1 MGIFVTVLA
10 TIQHELVLMAAVGIA
25 VIGIDDLIVDLIWV
39 GRELWR
45 RYAVYARHPRAT
57 VSDLPPSTAPGTM
70 AVFIPTWDESEVI
83 AAMLRNTLRTW
94 HNQNVKL
101 YVGCYPNDDATFAAI
116 RSVNDPSIRIVIC
129 ETPGP
134 TTKADCLNAIWRT
147 LAHDEVVHR
156 FKAKAIILHDAEDI
170 VHPKEL
176 IVFDRLIDRFALI
189 QLPVIPLLNP
199 KSRWIG
205 GHYMDEF
212 CEAHGKDMVVRE
224 AIGARL
230 PLAGVGCA
238 IRRDTLLNIAR
249 ANAGNPFDA
258 TSLTEDYE
266 FGLKLD
272 GAASRS
278 VFVRLMDPETR
289 KTVAVRAHFPATLN
303 AAVRQKTRWIF
314 GIALAGWDRVGW
326 SGGFAEHWMRLRDR
340 RTLFAAIIL
349 ISAYASLL
357 LTALLALC
365 DIPMIG
371 LGRSLSILLGINALL
386 LLWRMIIRIAF
397 VSAEYGWKEGLFSGP
412 RMIISNIIAIMA
424 ARRAVFQYLLFLRY
438 GKTTWDKTSHAFPD
452 VTDA

>member
-1 MGIFVTVLA
+1 M
-10 TIQHELVLMAAVGIA
+10 
-25 VIGIDDLIVDLIWV
+25 
-39 GRELWR
+39 
-45 RYAVYARHPRAT
+45 
-57 VSDLPPSTAPGTM
+57 
-70 AVFIPTWDESEVI
+70 
-83 AAMLRNTLRTW
+83 
-94 HNQNVKL
+94 
-101 YVGCYPNDDATFAAI
+101 
-116 RSVNDPSIRIVIC
+116 
-129 ETPGP
+129 
-134 TTKADCLNAIWRT
+134 
-147 LAHDEVVHR
+147 
-156 FKAKAIILHDAEDI
+156 
-170 VHPKEL
+170 
-176 IVFDRLIDRFALI
+176 
-189 QLPVIPLLNP
+189 
-199 KSRWIG
+199 
-205 GHYMDEF
+205 
-212 CEAHGKDMVVRE
+212 RE